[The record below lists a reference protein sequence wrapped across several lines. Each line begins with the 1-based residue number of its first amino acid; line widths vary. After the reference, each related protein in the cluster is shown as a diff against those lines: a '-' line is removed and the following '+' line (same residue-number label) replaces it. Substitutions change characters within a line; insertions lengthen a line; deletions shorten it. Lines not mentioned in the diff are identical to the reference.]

1 MAMESDNFVLLPDQT
16 YKNIAYDMVK
26 NDATEYSDSD
36 SNDDSDLSAEEY
48 LKEMETILRKIR
60 KKRTKITGTF
70 SSFYFREINTKVW
83 RWIIMFPHA
92 GKL

>member
-1 MAMESDNFVLLPDQT
+1 MKMAMESDKFVLLPDQT

-48 LKEMETILRKIR
+48 LKEMESILRKIR
-60 KKRTKITGTF
+60 KKRTKISGTF
-70 SSFYFREINTKVW
+70 CSCFETNLTK
-83 RWIIMFPHA
+83 
-92 GKL
+92 L

>member
-1 MAMESDNFVLLPDQT
+1 MKIAMESDNFVLLPDQT

-26 NDATEYSDSD
+26 NDTTEYSDSD

-60 KKRTKITGTF
+60 KKRTKIAGTYF
-70 SSFYFREINTKVW
+70 SFFFKENIK
-83 RWIIMFPHA
+83 
-92 GKL
+92 KLG

>member
-60 KKRTKITGTF
+60 KKRTKISGTYF
-70 SSFYFREINTKVW
+70 SCF
-83 RWIIMFPHA
+83 
-92 GKL
+92 

>member
-26 NDATEYSDSD
+26 NDATEYSDSG

-60 KKRTKITGTF
+60 KKRTRFTGTYF
-70 SSFYFREINTKVW
+70 SCYSEENITQ
-83 RWIIMFPHA
+83 
-92 GKL
+92 L

>member
-1 MAMESDNFVLLPDQT
+1 MESDNFVLLPDQT

-48 LKEMETILRKIR
+48 LKEMEKILRKIR
-60 KKRTKITGTF
+60 KKRTRLQGT
-70 SSFYFREINTKVW
+70 YIL
-83 RWIIMFPHA
+83 H
-92 GKL
+92 

>member
-1 MAMESDNFVLLPDQT
+1 MESDNYVLLADQT

-60 KKRTKITGTF
+60 KKRTKISGAYLCC
-70 SSFYFREINTKVW
+70 YFETNITK
-83 RWIIMFPHA
+83 
-92 GKL
+92 L

>member
-1 MAMESDNFVLLPDQT
+1 MESDNYVLLPDQT

-26 NDATEYSDSD
+26 NDTTEYSDSD

-60 KKRTKITGTF
+60 KKRTRLTGT
-70 SSFYFREINTKVW
+70 YFNCYSEENITQ
-83 RWIIMFPHA
+83 
-92 GKL
+92 L